1 MEKHELIE
9 EVTEGEVVDSEE
21 RYFGKQKIEKKVN
34 RYNKISKISV
44 FVSATSVGIGTLL
57 SITCMT
63 IYFVMLGTGV
73 IFFGLFADN
82 SGTNIAIGALS
93 VIILFSVGALLIGL
107 GILIGYIGYRLKR
120 KAIKLTLELI

>member
-44 FVSATSVGIGTLL
+44 FVSATFVGIGTLL

-63 IYFVMLGTGV
+63 IYFVMLGTGL
-73 IFFGLFADN
+73 IFFGLFADK

-93 VIILFSVGALLIGL
+93 VIILFSVGVLLIGL
-107 GILIGYIGYRLKR
+107 GILVGYIGYRLKR

>member
-9 EVTEGEVVDSEE
+9 DVTEGEVVDFEE

-44 FVSATSVGIGTLL
+44 FVSATFVGIGTLL

-63 IYFVMLGTGV
+63 IYFVMLGTGL
-73 IFFGLFADN
+73 IFFGLFADK

-93 VIILFSVGALLIGL
+93 VIILFSVGVLLIGL
-107 GILIGYIGYRLKR
+107 GILVGYIGYRLKR